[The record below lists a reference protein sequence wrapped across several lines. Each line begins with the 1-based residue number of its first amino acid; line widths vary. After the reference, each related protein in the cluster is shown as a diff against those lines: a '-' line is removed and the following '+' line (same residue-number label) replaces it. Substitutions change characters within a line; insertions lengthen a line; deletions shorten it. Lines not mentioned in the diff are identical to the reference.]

1 MRQSAPQPGLQRGT
15 IFLTLLYGLPVLLAM
30 VGLAV
35 DFGQYY
41 LMKRQTQTAAD
52 AGAWGGAL
60 QRARGITKNGQLD
73 IDLIKNA
80 AITDVD
86 LNGFTITADKV
97 LIPPQATLPPSI
109 PAWSNNFVQV
119 IVTQEVPTFLLWIIS
134 SDFQKLTVTAS
145 AIAGA
150 ISVPGPGCFMTLGGK
165 TLGNET
171 LTGDFVRQGNAEWN
185 WEACDIYI
193 AGFIAATGGG
203 HLWAQNILCGKANC
217 DKGGTD
223 LRPEAEY
230 TNPAPSDPWAQALNG
245 KNFTA
250 VTAGGVCNY
259 VYRDTN
265 AERFERNS
273 PNIGFVSSAN
283 TLKLKQGIHCVMSA
297 DAWDPGNNPIDG
309 TNGVSLYVNN
319 GDETLSLPDKS
330 RLIAMTKTQAAAYN
344 ADFQGLV
351 LYGTGHFK
359 LQGNETVYA
368 HGAFYYPKGIFEVL
382 SSAANLKHITS
393 CPSNVCSGTYNPL
406 LSSYAKC
413 IQIVAGSLN
422 LKGDVF
428 DDIINSFE
436 CFDDKY
442 QEPLAPPLQAIVQ

>member
-150 ISVPGPGCFMTLGGK
+150 
-165 TLGNET
+165 
-171 LTGDFVRQGNAEWN
+171 
-185 WEACDIYI
+185 
-193 AGFIAATGGG
+193 
-203 HLWAQNILCGKANC
+203 
-217 DKGGTD
+217 
-223 LRPEAEY
+223 
-230 TNPAPSDPWAQALNG
+230 
-245 KNFTA
+245 
-250 VTAGGVCNY
+250 
-259 VYRDTN
+259 
-265 AERFERNS
+265 
-273 PNIGFVSSAN
+273 
-283 TLKLKQGIHCVMSA
+283 
-297 DAWDPGNNPIDG
+297 
-309 TNGVSLYVNN
+309 
-319 GDETLSLPDKS
+319 
-330 RLIAMTKTQAAAYN
+330 
-344 ADFQGLV
+344 
-351 LYGTGHFK
+351 
-359 LQGNETVYA
+359 
-368 HGAFYYPKGIFEVL
+368 
-382 SSAANLKHITS
+382 
-393 CPSNVCSGTYNPL
+393 TY
-406 LSSYAKC
+406 SY
-413 IQIVAGSLN
+413 L
-422 LKGDVF
+422 
-428 DDIINSFE
+428 
-436 CFDDKY
+436 
-442 QEPLAPPLQAIVQ
+442 